1 MSCVGRAPTTAD
13 EWFEIID
20 RCATAAGGASW
31 HHSALLGLLVV
42 ALAGLAFLGIV
53 ATLGRIR

>member
-1 MSCVGRAPTTAD
+1 MNCLPRSLDDILPTL
-13 EWFEIID
+13 D

-31 HHSALLGLLVV
+31 HQSALLGLLVV